1 MDCTWKGE
9 GEREGGTKPRGRTR
23 VRAEL
28 PVRFSN
34 LADTDV
40 ARAASCVPLL
50 QGTPP
55 KYRPWLLPI
64 LASDGRRPSICR
76 SLSLALFSPRTYSEA
91 RHAELSSR
99 TRTGLRKWALIGSG
113 GGLVLLSRTSCRSR
127 RLLSTHTVQASSQV
141 PLHGRPPG
149 SVLEHQ
155 LSFEYSPARYSL
167 RQRSL

>member
-9 GEREGGTKPRGRTR
+9 GERERGTKARGRTR
-23 VRAEL
+23 AEL
-28 PVRFSN
+28 PFFSFSN

-91 RHAELSSR
+91 RHAELSDSDGAPKMGVHR
-99 TRTGLRKWALIGSG
+99 FRRRFGS
-113 GGLVLLSRTSCRSR
+113 LFTYVL
-127 RLLSTHTVQASSQV
+127 QV
-141 PLHGRPPG
+141 PPPTLHTHSAG
-149 SVLEHQ
+149 V
-155 LSFEYSPARYSL
+155 
-167 RQRSL
+167 